1 MKHDTSQACV
11 SNCNSCPDS
20 KSCSTCARD
29 YNLLADKSGC
39 VLNCPAGFKASS
51 SFECVASGASTT
63 PAVCLNLHVPCFF
76 SALHCSSLALH

>member
-1 MKHDTSQACV
+1 MSQACV

-51 SFECVASGASTT
+51 SFECVASGATTT
-63 PAVCLNLHVPCFF
+63 PAVCFAF
-76 SALHCSSLALH
+76 ALDVLSFVFVFIF